1 MKEKKVSRRE
11 FLRRSGGGSV
21 AFTAIAPGL
30 GPRESRQE
38 SSALDRHAIFAAL
51 GDTLIPTDPGDP
63 GYRSLERYKI
73 TEEVMK
79 GLSSIPDADLEAF
92 NKASSA
98 FFSGRDFLHLTEPQ
112 RADYLRLIIDG
123 NKFSDKSQH
132 RTLQRVYRQTRTRVF
147 TVFYQNFPEN
157 IIPRDQ
163 AGVPIL
169 KPGDRRQITNPNTKH
184 IVTGWD
190 VSGFK
195 GPMTWEEEEARRAM
209 NRRLRRRR

>member
-1 MKEKKVSRRE
+1 MKKKKVSRRE
-11 FLRRSGGGSV
+11 FLKRSGGGSV
-21 AFTAIAPGL
+21 ALTAMAPGL
-30 GPRESRQE
+30 RPGGSKQE
-38 SSALDRHAIFAAL
+38 SPPLNRHAIFAAL

-79 GLSSIPDADLEAF
+79 GLSSIPDADLETF
-92 NKASSA
+92 NKASAA
-98 FFSGRDFLHLTEPQ
+98 FYSGRDFLHLTESQ
-112 RADYLRLIIDG
+112 RADYLRLIING
-123 NKFSDKSQH
+123 SKFSDKTQL
-132 RTLQRVYRQTRTRVF
+132 RTLQRTYRQTRTRVF

-163 AGVPIL
+163 AGTPIL

-209 NRRLRRRR
+209 NRRLRRRK

>member
-1 MKEKKVSRRE
+1 MEKKRVSRRE
-11 FLRRSGGGSV
+11 FLKRSGGGSV
-21 AFTAIAPGL
+21 ALTAAAPSPGF
-30 GPRESRQE
+30 GRSEQE
-38 SSALDRHAIFAAL
+38 FATLDRHAIFAAL

-63 GYRSLERYKI
+63 GYKSLERYKI

-79 GLSSIPDADLEAF
+79 GLNTIPDADLEAF
-92 NKASSA
+92 NGGSAA
-98 FFSGRDFLHLTEPQ
+98 FFAGRDLLHLTESQ

-123 NKFSDKSQH
+123 SKFDDKARL

-147 TVFYQNFPEN
+147 TVFYQNYPEN

-163 AGVPIL
+163 SGAPIL
-169 KPGDRRQITNPNTKH
+169 KPGDKRQNTNPNTRH

-195 GPMTWEEEEARRAM
+195 GPMTWEEEESRRVM
-209 NRRLRRRR
+209 NRRLRRRK

>member
-1 MKEKKVSRRE
+1 MSKKKVSRRE
-11 FLRRSGGGSV
+11 FLLRTGGGSV
-21 AFTAIAPGL
+21 ALTAASPALGL
-30 GPRESRQE
+30 HKNKPHPA
-38 SSALDRHAIFAAL
+38 ALDRHAIFAAL

-63 GYRSLERYKI
+63 GYKSLERYKI

-79 GLSSIPDADLEAF
+79 GLAAIADADLEAF
-92 NKASSA
+92 NRGSAA
-98 FFSGRDFLHLTEPQ
+98 FFSGRDFLHLTESQ
-112 RADYLRLIIDG
+112 RADYLRLIIAGD
-123 NKFSDKSQH
+123 KFSDKTLL

-157 IIPRDQ
+157 IIPRDEE
-163 AGVPIL
+163 GVPIL
-169 KPGDRRQITNPNTKH
+169 KAGDKHQITNPNTRR